1 MEALKFNVFNLK
13 QFNFNR
19 QSPSFIKSFFYF
31 AGKPI
36 LLLPS
41 LTIDLP
47 SDKFLGDGL
56 VMFSTCFVCLLDWFL
71 LVSLSLFLARM
82 SCCSFSIG
90 SQVHTL
96 WTFLQWSALA
106 RFFVLGKDSDR
117 VRDTP
122 EVTLWSQGLTIS
134 GSYRYLI

>member
-47 SDKFLGDGL
+47 PDKFLGDGL

-71 LVSLSLFLARM
+71 LVSLSLSLLARM

-96 WTFLQWSALA
+96 WTFLQ
-106 RFFVLGKDSDR
+106 
-117 VRDTP
+117 
-122 EVTLWSQGLTIS
+122 
-134 GSYRYLI
+134 